1 MGYRRAYDYY
11 LVVHMNVETITI
23 IFLAFIVIGSL
34 IAIETPNLLS
44 AVVCLGVVDI
54 GFTILFLLLKAPDI
68 AITQM
73 VVEVVCLIILIR
85 ATVNRDK
92 SADTGERKLFGL
104 MTTGAIII
112 ILFMFIMNVVPL
124 FGEFGNPIFT
134 RVENA
139 PSQTYLSKCLE
150 DTGAANAVS
159 AVILDYRG
167 YDTLGEATILFASV
181 IGAIAL
187 LRKKPR
193 KNINEPDES
202 DSLSVVKDE

>member
-1 MGYRRAYDYY
+1 
-11 LVVHMNVETITI
+11 MNVETITI
-23 IFLAFIVIGSL
+23 IFLAFIVIGCL

-92 SADTGERKLFGL
+92 SADAGERKFFGL
-104 MTTGAIII
+104 MTTITVII
-112 ILFMFIMNVVPL
+112 ILFMFMMKVVPL
-124 FGEFGNPIFT
+124 FGDFGDPVFL
-134 RVENA
+134 RAANA
-139 PSQTYLSKCLE
+139 PSQTYISKGLE
-150 DTGAANAVS
+150 DTGAANAVA

-167 YDTLGEATILFASV
+167 YDTLGEATILFTAV

-193 KNINEPDES
+193 K
-202 DSLSVVKDE
+202 KDAHHKIE